1 MTDLGD
7 VTMMMS
13 VWGVAMTMISVLRLM
28 FLDSVYKELKAI
40 RAELAKRNDPK
51 GARP

>member
-1 MTDLGD
+1 MTVTDFMTSFMAGVILVAAVDL
-7 VTMMMS
+7 
-13 VWGVAMTMISVLRLM
+13 ARIRRVL
-28 FLDSVYKELKAI
+28 EAI